1 MLAVGFIGSLLDAA
15 SNHQRGRAPGDVIT
29 RTDVHEAARAMGI
42 DVLLKLADLWHKD
55 AFDINGL
62 PSEVVDRFAFR
73 YYLALGY
80 GVPREVA
87 AMATAMVAAVGG
99 HAWEYVDQEK
109 IIKEGQSR
117 NMSRKCL
124 LFGTA
129 ATLRSWR
136 QVREVVHRVEVG
148 IS

>member
-1 MLAVGFIGSLLDAA
+1 
-15 SNHQRGRAPGDVIT
+15 
-29 RTDVHEAARAMGI
+29 MGI
-42 DVLLKLADLWHKD
+42 DVLLELADLWRKD

-62 PSEVVDRFAFR
+62 PSEVVDRFASR

-87 AMATAMVAAVGG
+87 AMATAMVAAMGG
-99 HAWEYVDQEK
+99 YAWDHVDQEK

-124 LFGTA
+124 LFGA
-129 ATLRSWR
+129 SHYVAVLEAGKRGRSLSR
-136 QVREVVHRVEVG
+136 GVYFLILLVFSSR
-148 IS
+148 